1 MKKLSLLIAL
11 VLTLASTAS
20 FAQTTSKWGI
30 HLGTNFNKMSKAVDG
45 ADKKMA
51 TGFDLGAKYQ
61 LHFNSGLFLDFGL
74 GLNYKNIKNKAL
86 GITIERQ
93 ALGIQLP
100 VHVGYMY
107 NINDSFAV
115 FGSAGPYMT
124 IGMSGK
130 YKMTGEVS
138 EDLYESGSGDD
149 RFEAG
154 LGAKVGV
161 QFIKHIQ
168 VSLGYDFGLTELNS
182 DSDGLKNRTLNVG
195 VTYIF

>member
-30 HLGTNFNKMSKAVDG
+30 YAGTNFNKTSKVVDG
-45 ADKKMA
+45 AEKKMA

-74 GLNYKNIKNKAL
+74 GFDYKNIKNKAL

-93 ALGIQLP
+93 ALGLQVPI
-100 VHVGYMY
+100 HVGYMY

-130 YKMTGEVS
+130 YKITDEVS
-138 EDLYESGSGDD
+138 EDLYESESGDE
-149 RFEAG
+149 RFEVG

-168 VSLGYDFGLTELNS
+168 VSLGYDFGLTELNEYT
-182 DSDGLKNRTLNVG
+182 DGLKNRTLTFG
-195 VTYIF
+195 VAYIF